1 MGLEAVGEE
10 EEGLE
15 DLVQLALAEGKEV
28 RFLRTISIYSGTL
41 RNEDTSLTKKP
52 YICPKNSSCMQF
64 SPTPETRTPR

>member
-1 MGLEAVGEE
+1 MGEE

-41 RNEDTSLTKKP
+41 N
-52 YICPKNSSCMQF
+52 
-64 SPTPETRTPR
+64 TPLKRGHISNKEALYLPQEQLLHAVQSNP